1 MNKISKKTVGKA
13 IKVIEKA
20 TKELRELRKSIAKTA
35 NEEVQAVQKTIE
47 HKREEETKRA
57 EMIEEEKAAKRA
69 EMPRFET
76 IPALDAEAIQKRN
89 KLEKQL
95 MSYFKR
101 ISDTNKMTILDLVCV
116 YEDAEEMLQ
125 FARQIYKE
133 NNGQSMG
140 YIIKILRNWQKNN
153 VQNLTDAKQ
162 FQKTN
167 FGTKDKPSNKANS
180 KKKGNDPTWSNPDYV
195 NETTDDEKVDLALE
209 KERLLDRLNNLNK
222 EK

>member
-1 MNKISKKTVGKA
+1 MN
-13 IKVIEKA
+13 
-20 TKELRELRKSIAKTA
+20 
-35 NEEVQAVQKTIE
+35 
-47 HKREEETKRA
+47 
-57 EMIEEEKAAKRA
+57 
-69 EMPRFET
+69 
-76 IPALDAEAIQKRN
+76 
-89 KLEKQL
+89 
-95 MSYFKR
+95 
-101 ISDTNKMTILDLVCV
+101 ILDLVCM

-167 FGTKDKPSNKANS
+167 FGTKDKSSNKTTS

-195 NETTDDEKVDLALE
+195 NETSEEEKVDLNLKKQE
-209 KERLLDRLNNLNK
+209 MLDRLNNSNN

>member
-1 MNKISKKTVGKA
+1 
-13 IKVIEKA
+13 
-20 TKELRELRKSIAKTA
+20 
-35 NEEVQAVQKTIE
+35 
-47 HKREEETKRA
+47 
-57 EMIEEEKAAKRA
+57 
-69 EMPRFET
+69 
-76 IPALDAEAIQKRN
+76 
-89 KLEKQL
+89 

-101 ISDTNKMTILDLVCV
+101 ISDVNKMNILDLVCM

-167 FGTKDKPSNKANS
+167 FGTKDKSSNKKDS
-180 KKKGNDPTWSNPDYV
+180 KKKGNDPKWSNPDYV
-195 NETTDDEKVDLALE
+195 NETTDETKAELEAEKQ
-209 KERLLDRLNNLNK
+209 RLLARLDNSN